1 VRHSLSPVLHNAAY
15 RALGLDWVYVAFEVA
30 PGAARHALTSLL
42 LGTLASGILALSFL
56 ALSALSGATHVLEI
70 GFHAE
75 HPAEPDNQAALTHLL
90 TTEPTWRADLGDDP
104 RTGAFLG
111 RTTWRR
117 ISETWPDA
125 DLTGPDIPFE
135 IGVRLV
141 DYIRALEPHRKRV

>member
-1 VRHSLSPVLHNAAY
+1 MGERALFDQIGEIIRGSTPPRLGHPHIHVRHNGVKASFGDPAPQREHYEAQIIPAA
-15 RALGLDWVYVAFEVA
+15 LT
-30 PGAARHALTSLL
+30 PGAHHHA
-42 LGTLASGILALSFL
+42 I
-56 ALSALSGATHVLEI
+56 EI